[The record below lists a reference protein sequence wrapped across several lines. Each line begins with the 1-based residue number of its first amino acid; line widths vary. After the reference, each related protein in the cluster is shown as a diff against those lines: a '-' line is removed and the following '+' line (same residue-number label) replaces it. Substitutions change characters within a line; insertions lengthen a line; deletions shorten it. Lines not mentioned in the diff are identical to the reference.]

1 MGIGRHKTRNRDG
14 RHLNDQKLN
23 KSGTHNHSGA
33 VIETQRE
40 DPNDVLT
47 LNDLMWEPDIDWR
60 GDAACS
66 GVNSDLFFPATEDE
80 SATAQAKEICAE
92 CPVQEACLQYAL
104 ATNQSAGVW
113 GGLDEGDRRRLRRRI
128 RDRDRRK
135 AS

>member
-1 MGIGRHKTRNRDG
+1 MEMT
-14 RHLNDQKLN
+14 
-23 KSGTHNHSGA
+23 
-33 VIETQRE
+33 
-40 DPNDVLT
+40 
-47 LNDLMWEPDIDWR
+47 NDLTRR
-60 GDAACS
+60 GFLTVAGSAAAV
-66 GVNSDLFFPATEDE
+66 GTVGQA
-80 SATAQAKEICAE
+80 ATAQAKEICAE